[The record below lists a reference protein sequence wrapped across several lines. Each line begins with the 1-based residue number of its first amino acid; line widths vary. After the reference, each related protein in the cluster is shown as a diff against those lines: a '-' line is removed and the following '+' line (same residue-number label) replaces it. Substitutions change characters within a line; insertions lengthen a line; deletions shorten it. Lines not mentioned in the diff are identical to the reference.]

1 MRRVVVTGLGAIS
14 PFGVGVRNTWKR
26 LLAGESAITSVAN
39 FEPQKHWKDLTSTVA
54 GVVPSHGTGP
64 EQWRPSDWLNATEQ
78 RRMSKFA
85 QYAVACADMAMK
97 DAAWKPESQDDLE
110 ATGVCL
116 GSGIGNLEEIYETSL
131 AFNQQGYKKVSPL
144 FVPKILINL
153 AAGHVSMK
161 YGLQGPNHAVTTACT
176 TGAHSIGD
184 AMRFIAFGD
193 ADVMVAGGTESCIH
207 PLTFAG
213 FGRARSLSTAY
224 NHNPHASCRPFDRD
238 RNGFVVSEG
247 AAVLV
252 LEELEHARARGAH
265 IYAEVRGYGCSGDA
279 NHMTAPRDDGHGAFR
294 AMKAALKNAGIP
306 PADVSY
312 VNAHATAT
320 QVGDVAEASAI
331 RSIMTGEEGHADE
344 SQITVS
350 STKGAVGH
358 LLGAA
363 GAIEAMFA
371 VLSVAENVVPP
382 TLNLENPDVGGSMN
396 LVPLKA
402 QAKQVNVAMS
412 NSFGFG
418 GTNASKDVK
427 GASFKQAIRA
437 GMLAAAPKTMAA
449 SLTTNR
455 LEALYG
461 ACAKPALYKISE
473 QDRHN
478 ETVRMTEDGEEVGE
492 AQGPWLEALDLQPSF
507 SSWSQTTML
516 HMYIV
521 LARLRCLDRDAAQAL
536 QHQFIDQ
543 FFFDCERMMHLN
555 HGMTSSALRQRY
567 LKEIFVQWRGLIAA
581 YDEGIVKDDRVLGAA
596 VWRNLFKSREDAD
609 MRQVAAVVAWIRASL
624 RDLEAGAVED
634 LLVDP
639 RAVFRRDL
647 KDMFKLVDAF
657 APELKGEFGTLGAK
671 GEELPPPEPVA
682 ERQGAVYEEVES
694 LKEAAAKVL

>member
-176 TGAHSIGD
+176 TGAHSVGD

-371 VLSVAENVVPP
+371 VLSVAENALARRAIASSAPATQTTSSTAASGTRYFSQSVPR
-382 TLNLENPDVGGSMN
+382 
-396 LVPLKA
+396 
-402 QAKQVNVAMS
+402 
-412 NSFGFG
+412 
-418 GTNASKDVK
+418 KDVK

-639 RAVFRRDL
+639 RMVFRRDL

-657 APELKGEFGTLGAK
+657 APELKGEFGTLGAN

>member
-1 MRRVVVTGLGAIS
+1 MACQSCRYQA
-14 PFGVGVRNTWKR
+14 R
-26 LLAGESAITSVAN
+26 LLA
-39 FEPQKHWKDLTSTVA
+39 
-54 GVVPSHGTGP
+54 
-64 EQWRPSDWLNATEQ
+64 
-78 RRMSKFA
+78 
-85 QYAVACADMAMK
+85 
-97 DAAWKPESQDDLE
+97 
-110 ATGVCL
+110 
-116 GSGIGNLEEIYETSL
+116 
-131 AFNQQGYKKVSPL
+131 
-144 FVPKILINL
+144 
-153 AAGHVSMK
+153 
-161 YGLQGPNHAVTTACT
+161 
-176 TGAHSIGD
+176 
-184 AMRFIAFGD
+184 
-193 ADVMVAGGTESCIH
+193 
-207 PLTFAG
+207 
-213 FGRARSLSTAY
+213 RSL
-224 NHNPHASCRPFDRD
+224 R
-238 RNGFVVSEG
+238 
-247 AAVLV
+247 
-252 LEELEHARARGAH
+252 
-265 IYAEVRGYGCSGDA
+265 
-279 NHMTAPRDDGHGAFR
+279 
-294 AMKAALKNAGIP
+294 
-306 PADVSY
+306 
-312 VNAHATAT
+312 ATA
-320 QVGDVAEASAI
+320 ELSSA
-331 RSIMTGEEGHADE
+331 
-344 SQITVS
+344 S
-350 STKGAVGH
+350 STQNVLARRAIASSAPATQTTRPTAASGARY
-358 LLGAA
+358 
-363 GAIEAMFA
+363 FSQ
-371 VLSVAENVVPP
+371 SVPR
-382 TLNLENPDVGGSMN
+382 
-396 LVPLKA
+396 
-402 QAKQVNVAMS
+402 
-412 NSFGFG
+412 
-418 GTNASKDVK
+418 KDVK

-639 RAVFRRDL
+639 RTVFRRDL

-657 APELKGEFGTLGAK
+657 APELQGEFGTLGAK
-671 GEELPPPEPVA
+671 GEGLPPPEPVA

>member
-1 MRRVVVTGLGAIS
+1 
-14 PFGVGVRNTWKR
+14 
-26 LLAGESAITSVAN
+26 
-39 FEPQKHWKDLTSTVA
+39 
-54 GVVPSHGTGP
+54 
-64 EQWRPSDWLNATEQ
+64 
-78 RRMSKFA
+78 
-85 QYAVACADMAMK
+85 
-97 DAAWKPESQDDLE
+97 
-110 ATGVCL
+110 
-116 GSGIGNLEEIYETSL
+116 
-131 AFNQQGYKKVSPL
+131 
-144 FVPKILINL
+144 
-153 AAGHVSMK
+153 
-161 YGLQGPNHAVTTACT
+161 
-176 TGAHSIGD
+176 
-184 AMRFIAFGD
+184 
-193 ADVMVAGGTESCIH
+193 
-207 PLTFAG
+207 
-213 FGRARSLSTAY
+213 
-224 NHNPHASCRPFDRD
+224 
-238 RNGFVVSEG
+238 
-247 AAVLV
+247 
-252 LEELEHARARGAH
+252 
-265 IYAEVRGYGCSGDA
+265 
-279 NHMTAPRDDGHGAFR
+279 
-294 AMKAALKNAGIP
+294 
-306 PADVSY
+306 
-312 VNAHATAT
+312 
-320 QVGDVAEASAI
+320 
-331 RSIMTGEEGHADE
+331 
-344 SQITVS
+344 
-350 STKGAVGH
+350 
-358 LLGAA
+358 
-363 GAIEAMFA
+363 
-371 VLSVAENVVPP
+371 
-382 TLNLENPDVGGSMN
+382 
-396 LVPLKA
+396 
-402 QAKQVNVAMS
+402 
-412 NSFGFG
+412 
-418 GTNASKDVK
+418 
-427 GASFKQAIRA
+427 
-437 GMLAAAPKTMAA
+437 MLAAAPKTMAA

-639 RAVFRRDL
+639 RTVFRRDL